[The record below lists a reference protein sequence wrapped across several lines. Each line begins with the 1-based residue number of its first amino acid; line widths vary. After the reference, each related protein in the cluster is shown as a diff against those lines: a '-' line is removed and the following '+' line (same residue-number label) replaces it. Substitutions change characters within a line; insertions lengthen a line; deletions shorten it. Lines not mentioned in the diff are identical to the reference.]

1 MCEETLGKHVTRKC
15 LTLAARLRNAPLL
28 YLKMASSSAQVAAQ
42 ALGALARMGAFVG
55 IGATAVS
62 SAMYDGTLR
71 IASLSLGDFFP
82 RGEKR
87 IGSISWSSSLS
98 RLLLLNLSV
107 LLSFVNARTDPEL
120 FYYFHSSFLTTTLT
134 VDGGERA
141 VMFDRF
147 RGVLND
153 TSAEGTHFM
162 VPIIQSP
169 TIYDV
174 RTRPKSLSSVTGTK
188 DLQQVNLTLRVLCR
202 PNVEQLS
209 TIHLNLGPDYDDR
222 VLPSI
227 GNEVLKATVAQ
238 YNADELL
245 TRRQEVTE
253 QIAKSLRKRADDFGI
268 LLEDVALTHL
278 SFSHEYSRAI
288 EAKQVAQQDAER
300 AKFEVMKSEQEREAA
315 VIRAEGE
322 SESAK
327 LISQATR
334 SAGPALIELRRIE
347 AAREVA
353 KTLSGSKNIVY
364 LPGGN
369 GSNMLIGVN
378 P

>member
-1 MCEETLGKHVTRKC
+1 M
-15 LTLAARLRNAPLL
+15 
-28 YLKMASSSAQVAAQ
+28 
-42 ALGALARMGAFVG
+42 
-55 IGATAVS
+55 
-62 SAMYDGTLR
+62 
-71 IASLSLGDFFP
+71 
-82 RGEKR
+82 
-87 IGSISWSSSLS
+87 
-98 RLLLLNLSV
+98 
-107 LLSFVNARTDPEL
+107 
-120 FYYFHSSFLTTTLT
+120 
-134 VDGGERA
+134 DGGERA

-300 AKFEVMKSEQEREAA
+300 AKFIVERARQDKKSA
-315 VIRAEGE
+315 VIRADGE
-322 SESAK
+322 ARSAK
-327 LISQATR
+327 LIGEAISTN
-334 SAGPALIELRRIE
+334 PAFLTLRRIE
-347 AAREVA
+347 AAREIA
-353 KTLSGSKNIVY
+353 ETMAR
-364 LPGGN
+364 
-369 GSNMLIGVN
+369 SNNRVMLNADSLLLNLAEEKVTQGKH
-378 P
+378 